1 MTALVRAQVDNFLA
15 KTTRSGVLI
24 RKTKRSRENRTALL
38 AVAAAME
45 DVHLR
50 QFRFAKLAAAKQAAV
65 RLLPT
70 RFNCLKCGW
79 PIPPGTSNK
88 PKTREGA
95 NPCRAR
101 QPSQKKRAR
110 LRAEPSERSAGRAE
124 RVKFPI
130 TCSHAEDGE
139 TRSGAFLFF
148 LFFRL
153 YLQIFPICAMLE

>member
-1 MTALVRAQVDNFLA
+1 MTALVRVQVDNFLAKTTRSGVLTVRVSGRVDNFLA

-79 PIPPGTSNK
+79 PIPLGTSSK
-88 PKTREGA
+88 PKNARRSEPLPHPPTKPKKTREGA
-95 NPCRAR
+95 GRLAKTLCLRRRA
-101 QPSQKKRAR
+101 S
-110 LRAEPSERSAGRAE
+110 
-124 RVKFPI
+124 
-130 TCSHAEDGE
+130 GE
-139 TRSGAFLFF
+139 V
-148 LFFRL
+148 
-153 YLQIFPICAMLE
+153 